1 MAQRP
6 GRGKRQ
12 RGLGALGRL
21 SWQRSVPE
29 LTLLPARSE
38 FSAADV
44 REASGLRAAQ
54 LDALQRTFPELAP
67 VIQGRRKRYSRAQ
80 VEQLLRVKRLHLEMG
95 LSPEQVRQQLAVL
108 RPPAVLPLPPRTV
121 LPADAIEQMR
131 AELQAIVDL
140 CKEE

>member
-6 GRGKRQ
+6 GRGRKQ

-21 SWQRSVPE
+21 SWQHSVPE
-29 LTLLPARSE
+29 LTLLPARAE

-44 REASGLRAAQ
+44 QEASGLRAAQ
-54 LDALQRTFPELAP
+54 LGALQRVFPELAP
-67 VIQGRRKRYSRAQ
+67 ATRGGRKRYSRAQ
-80 VEQLLRVKRLHLEMG
+80 VELLLRVKRLHLEMG
-95 LSPEQVRQQLAVL
+95 LPAEEVRQRLAAL
-108 RPPAVLPLPPRTV
+108 RPPPPLPAPPRAA